1 MEWETVTTV
10 PGGILTGM
18 TSTRGHIRTNI
29 FKDTGV
35 GTKGGGALLAMSTGK
50 TLQDQVEGRD
60 FIIIDRV
67 LEWVAKEP
75 QGHSTLEEAINRF
88 YGLEDIQESPYI
100 EDSYLMQDE
109 EWEEEAWENDRFRFL
124 EELMEDDFD
133 RYQLTW
139 SDEDDI
145 FHFYEDDIWEGEEID
160 SVSDER
166 NDQSFDEKISPV
178 TPICNSEVKLVSLEP
193 EKDRPWMAFESRNRG
208 CLELVFYN
216 KHTLDPIVEEG
227 TNWDEPGS
235 ENLVIVAETKGIDI
249 WSNLKQGED
258 PLRDFLKKGQELNNE
273 QFVCGMLE
281 DGERKEETVF
291 GRTGQYEYLPIQ
303 VMGQKGHVD
312 WGAKRGEWF
321 SSGKS
326 ARRARI
332 DWKWGKDIHGYVEVF
347 DPGGSAPFGEQLV
360 TVVCEIENFA
370 GISESYLSIVW
381 IMCCDL
387 VEFMLVENFAE
398 IFLELLKCLK
408 TTV

>member
-1 MEWETVTTV
+1 
-10 PGGILTGM
+10 M
-18 TSTRGHIRTNI
+18 TIV
-29 FKDTGV
+29 D
-35 GTKGGGALLAMSTGK
+35 
-50 TLQDQVEGRD
+50 
-60 FIIIDRV
+60 
-67 LEWVAKEP
+67 
-75 QGHSTLEEAINRF
+75 
-88 YGLEDIQESPYI
+88 
-100 EDSYLMQDE
+100 
-109 EWEEEAWENDRFRFL
+109 
-124 EELMEDDFD
+124 
-133 RYQLTW
+133 
-139 SDEDDI
+139 
-145 FHFYEDDIWEGEEID
+145 
-160 SVSDER
+160 
-166 NDQSFDEKISPV
+166 
-178 TPICNSEVKLVSLEP
+178 SEVQLVSLDP
-193 EKDRPWMAFESRNRG
+193 EKDRPWMASPSRNRRS
-208 CLELVFYN
+208 LELVFYN
-216 KHTLDPIVEEG
+216 KHTLYPIQEEG
-227 TNWDEPGS
+227 TNWDQAEGGS
-235 ENLVIVAETKGIDI
+235 ENLEIVAEANGINI
-249 WSNLKQGED
+249 WSNQKQGED

-273 QFVCGMLE
+273 QFGCGMLE

-303 VMGQKGHVD
+303 VIGQKDHLD

-387 VEFMLVENFAE
+387 VEFMLVEKLAE